1 MDRLELAIL
10 VVVGVPIITA
20 GYVLVF
26 ERLLELVPDRT
37 RPAIRPW
44 LWLLP
49 ALALLAVFIVYPM
62 LQTIR
67 LSFYSATSTRFVGLD
82 NYVSIFTSD
91 DTLVAIRNN
100 LIWIF
105 IFTPIVVTF
114 GLIVAVLTNRVKYES
129 VAKALVFLPMAVSF
143 VAAGVIWKFMYD
155 YRTPGLP
162 QDGTLNA
169 ILTGVGLP
177 PQPWLLEAP
186 GNSLL
191 LIVVAIWTWTGF
203 CMVIISAALKG
214 IEPSLLEAARVDGA
228 NEWQVFRNVIIPL
241 ISPTLAVVATT
252 MVIFALKAFDIV
264 YVMTNGNFDTQVI
277 AFTMYEDMFLNNQYG
292 RAAAIAVVLL
302 IATVPVMLFNISRF
316 RAQEERR

>member
-1 MDRLELAIL
+1 MDRVLMAVL
-10 VVVGVPIITA
+10 VVVGVPLITA
-20 GYVLVF
+20 GYILVA
-26 ERLLELVPDRT
+26 ERLLGLVPDKR
-37 RPAIRPW
+37 RPAYRPW
-44 LWLLP
+44 IWLFP
-49 ALALLAVFIVYPM
+49 ALALLTVFIFYPTVK
-62 LQTIR
+62 TIVI
-67 LSFYSATSTRFVGLD
+67 SFQDAAATNFVGLA
-82 NYVSIFTSD
+82 NYVSVFTSQ

-105 IFTPIVVTF
+105 LFTPIVVTI
-114 GLIVAVLTNRVKYES
+114 GLVVAVLTNRVKYES

-169 ILTGVGLP
+169 IVTGVGFP
-177 PQPWLLEAP
+177 PQPWLLNSP
-186 GNSLL
+186 GNSLF

-228 NEWQVFRNVIIPL
+228 NEWQVFRNVIVPL

-277 AFTMYEDMFLNNQYG
+277 AFTMYQDMFLNGQYG

-316 RAQEERR
+316 RAQEERS